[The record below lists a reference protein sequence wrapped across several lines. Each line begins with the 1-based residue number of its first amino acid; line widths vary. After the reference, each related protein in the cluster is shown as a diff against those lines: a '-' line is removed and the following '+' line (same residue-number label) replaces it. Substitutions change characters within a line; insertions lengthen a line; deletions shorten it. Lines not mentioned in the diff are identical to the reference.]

1 MVLPLHTYIVKISSR
16 CNLNC
21 TYCFI
26 YNLADTQWRHQ
37 PKLMSSDTF
46 RLICNRIVEH
56 SRKHAKK
63 DIALVLH
70 GGEPLLGGIKHLA
83 PLLEVARSVFS
94 EAGIAVHLSMQSNG
108 ILFSPEIGDLL
119 LRHNVSVGIS
129 IDGPPEINDRRRVD
143 HQGRGSSERLALP
156 LQLLA
161 SDYRPIF
168 SGFLVV
174 VDLDADPVS
183 LLDYLFQFKP
193 SSIDFLLPYDN
204 WDRRPRGKENFDDA
218 PYGEWLI
225 SAFQH
230 WYNLDSPTRIR
241 YFASIIRLL
250 LGGHTLVESAGLDP
264 VNLIVVET
272 NGDIESLDSL
282 KGTYDR
288 ATTLGLN
295 VRENSFDE
303 AANHLSII
311 ARQIGAAALCDAC
324 RACPIVAVCGGGYLP
339 NRYSEADGF
348 LNPSIYCRDLQAVI
362 HHIEARVARDLDA
375 YRGSA
380 VSHEHP

>member
-1 MVLPLHTYIVKISSR
+1 MALPFHTYIVKISSR

-21 TYCFI
+21 TYCFV

-37 PKLMSSDTF
+37 PKLMSSETF

-83 PLLEVARSVFS
+83 PLLETARSVFS

-119 LRHNVSVGIS
+119 IRHNVSVGIS

-143 HQGRGSSERLALP
+143 HQGRGSSKRLTLP
-156 LQLLA
+156 LQMLA
-161 SDYRPIF
+161 SDYRAIF

-174 VDLDADPVS
+174 VDLDADPIT
-183 LLDYLFQFKP
+183 LLDYLLQFKP

-230 WYNLDSPTRIR
+230 WYNLDSFTRI
-241 YFASIIRLL
+241 
-250 LGGHTLVESAGLDP
+250 SAGLDP
-264 VNLIVVET
+264 VNLVVVET

-288 ATTLGLN
+288 ATTLGFN

-311 ARQIGAAALCDAC
+311 ARQTGAAALCDTC

-362 HHIEARVARDLDA
+362 HHIEARVARDLDV
-375 YRGSA
+375 YRDSA